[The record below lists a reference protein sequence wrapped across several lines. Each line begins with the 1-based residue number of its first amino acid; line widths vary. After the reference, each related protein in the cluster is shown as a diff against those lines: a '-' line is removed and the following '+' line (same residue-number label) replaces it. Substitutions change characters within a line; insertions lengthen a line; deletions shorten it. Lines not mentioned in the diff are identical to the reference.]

1 MVIRDCL
8 YILLLLLSVPFWFKY
23 VLKRSYRQLLKNRL
37 RPQLEVVSKQSIW
50 IHAVSV
56 GEVRSLKS
64 LIQQLDEK
72 GHRIVLSVTTPAG
85 LDFARRE
92 YPAIAVIHAPLDF
105 SFVVRRFIQRVNP
118 RLVIFNE
125 LEIWPNWIT
134 LLHRKHIPMLLI
146 NGRISEA
153 AFARYRFFNFVLRP
167 FFRRIDCFLVQNVIY
182 RNRFL
187 KLKIPAEKITV
198 CGNIKADEAD
208 MSLQTI
214 PSPREVRAHLRLDA
228 NEKKIIVLASSHNSC
243 EKIFVRAIN
252 PLSGTY
258 FFIIVPRHVQR
269 APAIAGQL
277 QRLGLK
283 SAIFSQAQSMG
294 PETQVLIYDRMG
306 YLSPIMSIADI
317 VFMGGTF
324 DPKIGGHNLYE
335 PAAMGKIIL
344 GGPCY
349 NNFPDIGRELEES
362 GVYHRVNDSGEL
374 LEFLKNFPGKEIKP
388 VSGKALG
395 AILKRKGALACNLKQ
410 IQRFLD

>member
-1 MVIRDCL
+1 MIIRDCL
-8 YILLLLLSVPFWFKY
+8 YILLLALSVPFWLKY
-23 VLKRSYRQLLKNRL
+23 ILKKSYRRLLKSRL
-37 RPQLEVVSKQSIW
+37 RPQLDACSEKSVW

-64 LIQQLDEK
+64 LIQLLSGK
-72 GHRIVLSVTTPAG
+72 GHHIVLSVTTPAG
-85 LDFARRE
+85 LECARRE
-92 YPAIAVIHAPLDF
+92 YPALTVIHAPLDF
-105 SFVVRRFIQRVNP
+105 SFAVRRFVQRINP

-134 LLHRKHIPMLLI
+134 LLHRRGIPMLLI

-153 AFARYRFFNFVLRP
+153 AFARYRFFNFVLRT
-167 FFRRIDCFLVQNVIY
+167 FFRRIDCFLVQNAIY
-182 RNRFL
+182 KKRFL
-187 KLKIPAEKITV
+187 QLKIPAEKITI

-208 MSLQTI
+208 LSRLNM
-214 PSPREVRAHLRLDA
+214 PAPGEVRAQLRLEA
-228 NEKKIIVLASSHNSC
+228 IAKKIVVLASSHGGC
-243 EKIFVRAIN
+243 EKIFFPVIK

-258 FFIIVPRHVQR
+258 FFVIVPRHVHR
-269 APAIAGQL
+269 APAMAGQMR
-277 QRLGLK
+277 RLGLK
-283 SAIFSQAQSMG
+283 CALFSQPQGMG

-306 YLSPIMSIADI
+306 YLFPIMSIADI

-335 PAAMGKIIL
+335 PAVMGKTIL

-362 GVYHRVNDSGEL
+362 GVYHRVNNSGEL
-374 LEFLKNFPGKEIKP
+374 QEFLKNFPDKDAKP
-388 VSGKALG
+388 IGDKAMG
-395 AILKRKGALACNLKQ
+395 AILKRKGSLECILQQ

>member
-8 YILLLLLSVPFWFKY
+8 YILLLMLSVPFWLKY
-23 VLKRSYRQLLKNRL
+23 VLKKSYRQLLKSRL
-37 RPQLEVVSKQSIW
+37 RPQLDACPERSIW

-64 LIQQLDEK
+64 LIQQLGEK

-85 LDFARRE
+85 LDFASRE

-105 SFVVRRFIQRVNP
+105 SFTVRRFIQCINP

-134 LLHRKHIPMLLI
+134 LLHRKHVPMLLI

-153 AFARYRFFNFVLRP
+153 AFARYRFFSFVLRP
-167 FFRRIDCFLVQNVIY
+167 FFRRIDCFLVQNAIY
-182 RNRFL
+182 KKRFL
-187 KLKIPAEKITV
+187 QLKIPAEKITV

-208 MSLQTI
+208 MSRQTM
-214 PSPREVRAHLRLDA
+214 PAPREVRAHLRLEA
-228 NEKKIIVLASSHNSC
+228 NAKKIVVLASSHNSC
-243 EKIFVRAIN
+243 EKIFIPAIN

-283 SAIFSQAQSMG
+283 GAVFSQSQSMG

-306 YLSPIMSIADI
+306 YLFPIMSIADI

-335 PAAMGKIIL
+335 PAAMGKTIL

-388 VSGKALG
+388 VSDKALST
-395 AILKRKGALACNLKQ
+395 ILKRKGALACNLKQ

>member
-8 YILLLLLSVPFWFKY
+8 YILLLILSVPFWLKY
-23 VLKRSYRQLLKNRL
+23 VLKKSYRQLLKNRL
-37 RPQLEVVSKQSIW
+37 RPQLEAVSKPSIW

-64 LIQQLDEK
+64 LIRQLGEK
-72 GHRIVLSVTTPAG
+72 GDRIVLSVTTPAG
-85 LDFARRE
+85 LEFARRE

-105 SFVVRRFIQRVNP
+105 SFAVRRFIRRINP

-167 FFRRIDCFLVQNVIY
+167 YFRRIDRFLVQNAIY
-182 RNRFL
+182 KKRFL
-187 KLKIPAEKITV
+187 QLHIPAEKITV
-198 CGNIKADEAD
+198 CGNIKADEAH
-208 MSLQTI
+208 MSLKTI
-214 PSPREVRAHLRLDA
+214 PSPREVRAHLRLEA
-228 NEKKIIVLASSHNSC
+228 ITKKIVVLASSHSGC
-243 EKIFVRAIN
+243 EKIFIPAIK

-269 APAIAGQL
+269 TPAIAGQL
-277 QRLGLK
+277 QHSGLK
-283 SAIFSQAQSMG
+283 GAVFSQPQSLD

-306 YLSPIMSIADI
+306 YLFPIMSIADI

-335 PAAMGKIIL
+335 PAAMGKTIL

-374 LEFLKNFPGKEIKP
+374 LEFLKNFPGQDMKP
-388 VSGKALG
+388 ISDKALN
-395 AILKRKGALACNLKQ
+395 AILKRKGSLACSLKQ

>member
-8 YILLLLLSVPFWFKY
+8 YILLLILSVPFWLKY
-23 VLKRSYRQLLKNRL
+23 VLKKSYRRLLKNRL
-37 RPQLEVVSKQSIW
+37 RPQLEAVATKAIW

-64 LIQQLDEK
+64 LIQQLGDM

-85 LDFARRE
+85 LEFARRE

-105 SFVVRRFIQRVNP
+105 SFAIRRFIQRINP

-134 LLHRKHIPMLLI
+134 LLHRQHIPMLLI

-153 AFARYRFFNFVLRP
+153 AFARYRFFNFILRP
-167 FFRRIDCFLVQNVIY
+167 FFRRIDCFLVQNAIY
-182 RNRFL
+182 KKRFL
-187 KLKIPAEKITV
+187 QLKIPAKKITI

-208 MSLQTI
+208 VSRQNL
-214 PSPREVRAHLRLDA
+214 PAPREVRAHLLLEA
-228 NEKKIIVLASSHNSC
+228 MAKKIVVLASSHSGC
-243 EKIFVRAIN
+243 EKIFIPVIKPMSR
-252 PLSGTY
+252 TY

-269 APAIAGQL
+269 AAAMARQMR
-277 QRLGLK
+277 RLGLK
-283 SAIFSQAQSMG
+283 CALFSQPQSMG

-306 YLSPIMSIADI
+306 YLFPIMGIADI

-324 DPKIGGHNLYE
+324 DQKIGGHNLYE
-335 PAAMGKIIL
+335 PAAMGKTIL

-374 LEFLKNFPGKEIKP
+374 LEFLKNFPGKDNQPI
-388 VSGKALG
+388 SDKALS
-395 AILKRKGALACNLKQ
+395 AIFKRKGSLACSLKQ